1 MLRHGQTI
9 RQEATGMHT
18 NALAVTLH
26 TLAVAAGLA
35 LFATGATA
43 QVYRCTTPEGQT
55 IFSDRPC
62 GPDAQTLEPPKAPRA
77 APVRP
82 APIARNQPEAARAH
96 PPPYFGMTKERYD
109 LCVSYGKTVM
119 RTQRARP
126 GSTAHQEAYA
136 RWDDACGFEVMR
148 SLARDHGFELKNAP
162 LAPLPWAEQPQ

>member
-1 MLRHGQTI
+1 MAPEMI
-9 RQEATGMHT
+9 PQEATGMHKS
-18 NALAVTLH
+18 ALAVTLH
-26 TLAVAAGLA
+26 TLAVTAGLA
-35 LFATGATA
+35 VFATGATA

-62 GPDAQTLEPPKAPRA
+62 GPDAQTLEPPKAPRGGAVGA
-77 APVRP
+77 APT
-82 APIARNQPEAARAH
+82 
-96 PPPYFGMTKERYD
+96 TKNKTEERYD